1 MIPLLGTGSNK
12 LQLFRDELE
21 SHKNELII
29 AADTLITRRYSMK
42 RNGDIRTY
50 KYSYFHSYFH
60 NIRNN
65 NFGKMIIINMFKL
78 EMGKVYFWSRLIL
91 LSDFDKL

>member
-42 RNGDIRTY
+42 GNGDIRTDKY
-50 KYSYFHSYFH
+50 FYFYSYFYH
-60 NIRNN
+60 IRNN
-65 NFGKMIIINMFKL
+65 NFLK
-78 EMGKVYFWSRLIL
+78 
-91 LSDFDKL
+91 